1 MDARRNELHFCEEAP
16 PHSAYHFKAKPAP
29 VQSAIPQFFI
39 YGEPPRET
47 DLRFVH
53 VETVSAR
60 GQLHHGEVRPHRH
73 GRLHQLMLWTKG
85 GGLCFIEDETIA
97 FQAPALAVMP
107 AGVAHGFS
115 VGPASDALVVSVSDD
130 FIREVLGSAAHAA
143 PGQWLAPLM
152 APLSAGE
159 VAALDLDRQFDAIQ
173 REYRW
178 AAFGRVEAIA
188 AHVKLL
194 LLTAARLRLMRS
206 SADAA
211 AGPQSRLY
219 QRFTALLED
228 HYLEGWT
235 VGRYAKALG
244 STPYLLNAAVR
255 EGQGVTC
262 GAAIAARRLTE
273 AKRLL
278 LYSNRTVAEIAFDLG
293 FSSPGYFCRAFQGHA
308 GAAPGAWRKARAGQD
323 GSPS

>member
-1 MDARRNELHFCEEAP
+1 MRAREP
-16 PHSAYHFKAKPAP
+16 
-29 VQSAIPQFFI
+29 IPQFFI
-39 YGEPPRET
+39 YGEAPRET

-53 VETVSAR
+53 VETISAR

-85 GGLCFIEDETIA
+85 GGVYFIEDQA
-97 FQAPALAVMP
+97 LDFQAPAFALMP
-107 AGVAHGFS
+107 AGVVHGFS

-130 FIREVLGSAAHAA
+130 FIREVLGPAEQAS
-143 PGQWLAPLM
+143 PGQWLNPLM
-152 APLSAGE
+152 APLSADE
-159 VAALDLDRQFDAIQ
+159 VEAFDLERQFDAIQ

-206 SADAA
+206 TVEEA
-211 AGPQSRLY
+211 AGPQSRLF
-219 QRFTALLED
+219 QRFTALLEE
-228 HYLEGWT
+228 HYAEGWT
-235 VGRYAKALG
+235 VSRYAKALG

-255 EGQGVTC
+255 EGQGETC
-262 GAAIAARRLTE
+262 GGAIAARRLIE

-293 FSSPGYFCRAFQGHA
+293 FSSPGYFCRAFQAQSGVS
-308 GAAPGAWRKARAGQD
+308 PGAWRKQRSGH
-323 GSPS
+323 

>member
-1 MDARRNELHFCEEAP
+1 MQAFRPRADLVRAHE
-16 PHSAYHFKAKPAP
+16 K
-29 VQSAIPQFFI
+29 IPQFFI
-39 YGEPPRET
+39 YGEAPREA

-53 VETVSAR
+53 VETISAR

-85 GGLCFIEDETIA
+85 GGVCFIEDQALTFE
-97 FQAPALAVMP
+97 APAFALMP

-130 FIREVLGSAAHAA
+130 FIREVIGPAEQTS
-143 PGQWLAPLM
+143 PGLWLRPLM
-152 APLSAGE
+152 APLSADE
-159 VAALDLDRQFDAIQ
+159 VAALDLQRQFDAIQ

-178 AAFGRVEAIA
+178 AAFGRVEAIS

-194 LLTAARLRLMRS
+194 LLAAARLRLMRS
-206 SADAA
+206 TAA
-211 AGPQSRLY
+211 EPAGLQSQLF
-219 QRFTALLED
+219 QRFNALLEA
-228 HYLEGWT
+228 HYTEGWT

-255 EGQGVTC
+255 EGQGCTC
-262 GAAIAARRLTE
+262 GGAIAARRLTE

-293 FSSPGYFCRAFQGHA
+293 FSSPGYFCRAFQAQA
-308 GAAPGAWRKARAGQD
+308 GASPGAWRKQRAGH
-323 GSPS
+323 

>member
-1 MDARRNELHFCEEAP
+1 MACGYRAR
-16 PHSAYHFKAKPAP
+16 P
-29 VQSAIPQFFI
+29 VRAQEQIPQFFI

-53 VETVSAR
+53 VETISAR

-73 GRLHQLMLWTKG
+73 GRLHQLMLWTTG
-85 GGLCFIEDETIA
+85 GGDCFIEDRTIP
-97 FQAPALAVMP
+97 FRAPAFALMP

-130 FIREVLGSAAHAA
+130 FIREVIGPAEQAS
-143 PGQWLAPLM
+143 PGQWLEPLM
-152 APLSAGE
+152 QPLSADE
-159 VAALDLDRQFDAIQ
+159 VAALDLDRRFDAIQ

-194 LLTAARLRLMRS
+194 LLTAARLRLTQS
-206 SADAA
+206 TAA
-211 AGPQSRLY
+211 EPVGAQSRLF
-219 QRFTALLED
+219 QRFIALLED

-235 VGRYAKALG
+235 VSRYAKALG

-262 GAAIAARRLTE
+262 GAAVAARRLVE

-293 FSSPGYFCRAFQGHA
+293 FSSPGYFCRAFQAQA
-308 GAAPGAWRKARAGQD
+308 GTSPGAWRKQRSGH
-323 GSPS
+323 